1 MCKGVSYVLHNVSLP
16 FRFLHFGVH
25 LAVSPCLFVSLS
37 LCFADNT
44 LLWQV
49 SLRFLSLRSVL
60 SVSLLISV
68 CLPLSLVSLQFD
80 ITVLTLC
87 RSASPCLSVCPFLC
101 LSLCLLLAWC
111 FSDATEVVWTAITL
125 FLYLYWLS
133 FSPLLMFF
141 PSEWCWKWKSCT
153 SRHSRGW
160 TSCTCEHKTSGNAVT
175 SRLLLSVLLFSADI
189 PQILKKSLR
198 ESLQQ
203 GTSGIFKGLSG
214 GKIFIFYFF
223 YINGSLC
230 RNVPEYIWQQTSHK
244 LTVFRPT
251 VVKTRMF
258 MPLVVFWAE
267 KQH

>member
-1 MCKGVSYVLHNVSLP
+1 MDFKLEKLNAESLLSWSYSTTFSPGKKKNRMCKGVSYVLHNVASLP

-37 LCFADNT
+37 LCFADDT

-141 PSEWCWKWKSCT
+141 HQSGAGSEKAVHLDIAGDGHHVPVNTRPLAMLSHLVSSCLFCY
-153 SRHSRGW
+153 S
-160 TSCTCEHKTSGNAVT
+160 
-175 SRLLLSVLLFSADI
+175 LLIF
-189 PQILKKSLR
+189 LK
-198 ESLQQ
+198 
-203 GTSGIFKGLSG
+203 
-214 GKIFIFYFF
+214 Y
-223 YINGSLC
+223 
-230 RNVPEYIWQQTSHK
+230 
-244 LTVFRPT
+244 
-251 VVKTRMF
+251 
-258 MPLVVFWAE
+258 
-267 KQH
+267 